1 LIRATGPIALLG
13 DAHLRE
19 GDPEVAAFVRFLDE
33 LPGRASLL
41 AILGDL
47 FAAWLG
53 RADLVR
59 PHHEQVVAALR
70 RLRERG
76 VRVLY
81 VEGNH
86 DFFLRRLYDGD
97 PFEIIAPEFLEID
110 HGGRRLHLAHG
121 DLMNRHDRQYRA
133 WRRLSKSVPFFAAF
147 NLLPRATRLRLVDGL
162 ERGMAT
168 TNMEFRGGF
177 PVGECLA
184 YARPRIRTGTD
195 TIVFGHFH
203 DERRL
208 EIQEKERQGTVY
220 VLPAWR
226 DGHRSLWL
234 APGAD
239 PAFVSS

>member
-1 LIRATGPIALLG
+1 LIRTAGTIALLG

-19 GDPEVAAFVRFLDE
+19 GDPEVGAFVTFLDA
-33 LPGRASLL
+33 LPGSASVL

-59 PHHEQVVAALR
+59 PHHDQVVAALR
-70 RLRERG
+70 RLGGRG

-86 DFFLRRLYDGD
+86 DFFLNRLYGGD
-97 PFEIIAPEFLEID
+97 PFETIAEVSLELE
-110 HGGRRLHLAHG
+110 HEGKRLHLAHG

-133 WRRLSKSVPFFAAF
+133 WRRLSKSRPFFAAF
-147 NLLPRATRLRLVDGL
+147 NLLPRATRLRLVEGL
-162 ERGMAT
+162 ERGMAA

-184 YARPRIRTGTD
+184 YARPRFRAGTD
-195 TIVFGHFH
+195 AIVFGHFH

-208 EIQEKERQGTVY
+208 DITEGDRRGAVY

-226 DGHRSLWL
+226 DGHRYLRI
-234 APGAD
+234 APGTA
-239 PAFVSS
+239 PVFVSS

>member
-1 LIRATGPIALLG
+1 LIRTAGTIALLG

-19 GDPEVAAFVRFLDE
+19 GDPEVGAFVTFLDA
-33 LPGRASLL
+33 LPGSASVLV
-41 AILGDL
+41 ILGDL

-59 PHHEQVVAALR
+59 PHHDQVVAALR
-70 RLRERG
+70 RLRGRG

-86 DFFLRRLYDGD
+86 DFFLKRLYAGD
-97 PFEIIAPEFLEID
+97 PFETIAEASLEVV
-110 HGGRRLHLAHG
+110 HEGKRLHLAHG

-133 WRRLSKSVPFFAAF
+133 WRRLSKSRPFFAAF
-147 NLLPRATRLRLVDGL
+147 NLLPRATRLRLVEGL

-184 YARPRIRTGTD
+184 YARPRFRAGTD
-195 TIVFGHFH
+195 AIVFGHFH

-208 EIQEKERQGTVY
+208 DITEGERRGAVY

-226 DGHRSLWL
+226 DGHRYLRI
-234 APGAD
+234 APGTA
-239 PAFVSS
+239 PVFVSS